1 MKPLLDIDGL
11 SVSFRTYRGILE
23 GLHEVSWRVYPGET
37 VGIVG
42 ESGCGKSIT
51 AQSAMKLLPE
61 ETAMYTNGHIY
72 WDGRDILPFA
82 REGDERCGAGRWL
95 WYSRIP

>member
-1 MKPLLDIDGL
+1 MKPLLEIDGL

-23 GLHEVSWRVYPGET
+23 GLHEVSWQVYPGET

-72 WDGRDILPFA
+72 WDGRDILPL
-82 REGDERCGAGRWL
+82 REGDMNALRAGRWL
-95 WYSRIP
+95 WYSRTL